1 VEFPGSRR
9 RKELPDLTSLFE
21 GLCLVGEGDSRT
33 TGPTLTTTVHVVV
46 GVTVSTV
53 ASNPGVSGANEV
65 HRTRVL
71 ASVWLRL
78 EDFWRKKPSRVPS
91 LRAVWRRK
99 PQ

>member
-1 VEFPGSRR
+1 
-9 RKELPDLTSLFE
+9 
-21 GLCLVGEGDSRT
+21 
-33 TGPTLTTTVHVVV
+33 
-46 GVTVSTV
+46 VTVSTV
-53 ASNPGVSGANEV
+53 ASNPGVSGANEA

-78 EDFWRKKPSRVPS
+78 EDFWRKKPSMVPS